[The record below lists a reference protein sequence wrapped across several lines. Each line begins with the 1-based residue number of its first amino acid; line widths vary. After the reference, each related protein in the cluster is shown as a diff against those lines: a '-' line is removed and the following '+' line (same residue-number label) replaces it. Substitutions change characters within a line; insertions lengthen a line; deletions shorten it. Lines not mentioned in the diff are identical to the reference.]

1 MSGAI
6 PAAVTTGPGEDTDLI
21 VAAVE
26 VAGQA
31 KTTNVAEFDNLA
43 SSSSLCATD
52 MDVAN
57 LSENTS
63 GDKGEEAK
71 ESDDTHASTAS
82 TGSNPACTT
91 IEDGAKITTIP
102 IEMQYHMGTPEEMDY
117 FKSEQMM
124 DIINEVW

>member
-63 GDKGEEAK
+63 GDKGEEADARRRRLPGPKFPLFLLALRQRACVCK
-71 ESDDTHASTAS
+71 E
-82 TGSNPACTT
+82 
-91 IEDGAKITTIP
+91 EKV
-102 IEMQYHMGTPEEMDY
+102 Y
-117 FKSEQMM
+117 FLG
-124 DIINEVW
+124 VRLF